1 MLPSQPKIFHGRE
14 SEVSAILNLFRQATP
29 RIAIL
34 GAGGMGKT
42 SLARAV
48 LHHAEVSAQ
57 YAQHRYFVACD
68 SAANKVELAALIGV
82 HLGLKPGKDL
92 SLPVVQYFS
101 RMSHALLILDNLE
114 TTWEPTASRVDV
126 EEFLS
131 LLAGVQ
137 HLALMV
143 SIIWRIL
150 HLLMETQHR

>member
-1 MLPSQPKIFHGRE
+1 MLPSEPKIFHGRE

-48 LHHAEVSAQ
+48 LHHAKVSAQ

-68 SAANKVELAALIGV
+68 SAANKVELAALIGA

-92 SLPVVQYFS
+92 TLPVVWYFS
-101 RMSHALLILDNLE
+101 EIPPTLLVLDNLE
-114 TTWEPTASRVDV
+114 TTWEPMASRGDV

-131 LLAGVQ
+131 LLSDVQ

-143 SIIWRIL
+143 SITWRLL
-150 HLLMETQHR
+150 HFLMKTQHR